1 MPVRDYDA
9 CVTEIR
15 RLLEP
20 EDGREERIRAVT
32 DVLWER
38 LKGEGVAWLGFY
50 TINGAK
56 NALALS
62 SCRPKP
68 ACSPIGL
75 HGVCGKA
82 WRTGR
87 SQVVPDVYALG
98 EEHIVCD
105 PANRSEV
112 VVPCF
117 EKAGACWGVLDLDSA
132 GLAGFTEDDVQGLRR
147 VLLAAGLTF
156 S

>member
-1 MPVRDYDA
+1 MRDYDA

-15 RLLEP
+15 KLLEP

-32 DVLWER
+32 DMLWER

-50 TINGAK
+50 AINGAK
-56 NALALS
+56 NAMALS

-87 SQVVPDVYALG
+87 PQVVEDVHALG

-117 EKAGACWGVLDLDSA
+117 EKAGPCWGVLDLDSTE
-132 GLAGFTEDDVQGLRR
+132 LSSFTAADAQGLRK